1 MMFVFNPVAQY
12 STTNF
17 SPSCTATTASR
28 SSWAYLRPVDRR
40 LRSLARRI
48 SSKAGRRVAQQVG
61 YGGNVQQKRRAA
73 SGYPV
78 RQLRLMRIP
87 CASLNQWNALPAT
100 LILRCMHVAMFMSNA
115 FISPLPPRIQSILVL
130 RIRNGRGPP
139 LSEMTSHSP
148 TSTALQPYSPPDPL
162 SDANR
167 SLPRRRIISSYQPTN
182 SAPSPCYLSET
193 LSSSLSCPIDK
204 LSSFLVLIFH
214 LLLLLGLTRPIR
226 HNNVAISLYSKTN
239 LSHDGTAC
247 DGTQRRWCFST
258 HQP

>member
-1 MMFVFNPVAQY
+1 MFVFNPVVQY

-87 CASLNQWNALPAT
+87 CASLNQWNTLPAT

-148 TSTALQPYSPPDPL
+148 TSTALQPSRSIIRCKPVTPPP
-162 SDANR
+162 AYHI
-167 SLPRRRIISSYQPTN
+167 IISANKLRPQSM
-182 SAPSPCYLSET
+182 LSIRNAFFQ
-193 LSSSLSCPIDK
+193 SK
-204 LSSFLVLIFH
+204 LS
-214 LLLLLGLTRPIR
+214 
-226 HNNVAISLYSKTN
+226 N
-239 LSHDGTAC
+239 
-247 DGTQRRWCFST
+247 
-258 HQP
+258 